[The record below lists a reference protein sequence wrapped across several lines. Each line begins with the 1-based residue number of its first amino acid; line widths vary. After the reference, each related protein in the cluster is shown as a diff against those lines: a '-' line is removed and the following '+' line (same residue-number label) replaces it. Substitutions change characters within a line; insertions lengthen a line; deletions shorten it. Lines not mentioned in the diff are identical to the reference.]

1 MDLPSIEFSPRTGTA
16 AEWNDAYARLSD
28 YLRACRIHS
37 RLHRTCL
44 ILETLRRAKVTHEK
58 HPDQSPTAVVI
69 HEARRMHRAW
79 LRGIIG
85 DLNVPEGRLDAN
97 GRLAFLL
104 CDGPNEYPDFFLSST
119 EGPLEMLRAMR
130 KPIQQSGPDLSVSS
144 MVPRPID
151 LGVLPDL
158 AEETSGFFGRHPW
171 LRYAMLVVFAALVG
185 WGLWEVTR

>member
-1 MDLPSIEFSPRTGTA
+1 MEQLQIAFSPKTGTD

-28 YLRACRIHS
+28 YFRAHRIHS
-37 RLHRTCL
+37 RLHRTYL
-44 ILETLRRAKVTHEK
+44 VLETLKRSAVTHGK
-58 HPDQSPTAVVI
+58 HPDQSPTAVAI
-69 HEARRMHRAW
+69 HEARRMHRDW

-104 CDGPNEYPDFFLSST
+104 CDGPNEYPDFFLNSSDA
-119 EGPLEMLRAMR
+119 PLEMLTAMR

-151 LGVLPDL
+151 LGVLPDI

-171 LRYAMLVVFAALVG
+171 MRYTVLVVFASLVAY
-185 WGLWEVTR
+185 GLWTVTR